1 MREARLP
8 AQLGLPK
15 TNEIEV
21 HMKRFFIIS
30 LFLFAALLSGCAQ
43 TAPDLPEDAGGPD
56 PLPAELTFSEDV
68 FSHSRSSPDA
78 VCYSWLD
85 AQMHQFCV
93 DDANAVF
100 FASDPIVSST
110 DDEHG
115 SHSVYTATGASGARL
130 IMEYNSVSM
139 QSLYYCTPWYV
150 SKAELLVRDYPAD
163 TGAFG
168 MNNVDELPREELAF
182 AAARDAEAAVKEALE
197 RLGCGNI
204 GAAEVYSLS
213 PATLA
218 ALEQDYPRRG
228 DQGEYLPPQSWTE
241 EDTCYYL
248 RFRCEYGGLVF
259 SREDCG
265 TDITAYY
272 SARGMERLEIRTPL
286 EVTGTGEKI
295 EMPSA
300 EDAKAM
306 VTRKYDSI
314 ILTDDLTVE
323 EISLEY
329 AIAPGGGKLVPSW
342 RVIISETIVS
352 EELGE
357 FQNRFCIRFDA
368 LTGKQMTQ

>member
-1 MREARLP
+1 
-8 AQLGLPK
+8 
-15 TNEIEV
+15 
-21 HMKRFFIIS
+21 MKRFFIIS
-30 LFLFAALLSGCAQ
+30 LFLFTALLSGCAQ
-43 TAPDLPEDAGGPD
+43 NAPNLPEDSDRPNHH
-56 PLPAELTFSEDV
+56 PAELTFSEDV
-68 FSHSRSSPDA
+68 FSRGRSSPDA
-78 VCYSWLD
+78 VCYSRLD
-85 AQMHQFCV
+85 VRMHQFRV

-100 FASDPIVSST
+100 FAGDPIVSSS
-110 DDEHG
+110 DEVHG
-115 SHSVYTATGASGARL
+115 SHSVYSVAGASGARL
-130 IMEYNSVSM
+130 ILEYDSVSM
-139 QSLYYCTPWYV
+139 QSLYYCTPWYT
-150 SKAELLVRDYPAD
+150 SRAELLVRDYPAD
-163 TGAFG
+163 LGASG
-168 MNNVDELPREELAF
+168 MNNVDTLPREELAF
-182 AAARDAEAAVKEALE
+182 AAAREAEAAVKEALE

-218 ALEQDYPRRG
+218 ALEQDYPRRD

-241 EDTCYYL
+241 EDACYYL

-272 SARGMERLEIRTPL
+272 SARGIERLEISTPL

-306 VTRKYDSI
+306 VTRKYDSM

-329 AIAPGGGKLVPSW
+329 AMAFGEGKMVPSW
-342 RVIISETIVS
+342 RVIVSETIVS
-352 EELGE
+352 EEPGA

-368 LTGKQMTQ
+368 LTGKQMAG